1 MMKKIGKK
9 MSDSIFCYV
18 WTSTYGGRLA
28 LTQDEW
34 IMLDELILHRL
45 DGPAV
50 TFVTN
55 GATQWWQ
62 NGRPHRLDGPAFEW
76 KDGEREWA
84 IDGNGVPGDENE
96 KWIKENEVD
105 LSTEENQMALKLM
118 WI

>member
-1 MMKKIGKK
+1 

-34 IMLDELILHRL
+34 IMLDELTL
-45 DGPAV
+45 
-50 TFVTN
+50 
-55 GATQWWQ
+55 
-62 NGRPHRLDGPAFEW
+62 HRLDGPAFEW

-84 IDGNGVPGDENE
+84 IDGIGVPGDEIE

-105 LSTEENQMALKLM
+105 RSMEENQMALKLM